1 MTFSAS
7 LMTIR
12 WLIRDTFRQSVASR
26 IFWVMLLLSGIA
38 ILLCLSVGIS
48 GDAKTKPRAPG
59 ELNEFLGKDEAK
71 RIDPFYLEDDPVN
84 VIQGQMTILFG
95 AVQAPLGRTR
105 LEAVRNIQLIL
116 AGGVADTVGVLLAL
130 IWTAGFL
137 PTFLEPAS
145 VTVLLAK
152 PIPRWSL
159 LAGKFL
165 GVLLFLLVQ
174 VTVFVGGTWLALGLR
189 TNVWNPLYL
198 LSIPLLLLHFAI
210 FFSFS
215 TFLAVWTRSTVT
227 CVFGSILF
235 WIVCWTMNYAHNG
248 VTAMRLDAQTVRLR
262 PVDARLLIVAPAAPL
277 APAALPWPGLATW
290 SEPKNEASLIPVSP
304 VLLDVGYWLLPKPA
318 DLGNILFHALDANNY
333 FSQLTEYD
341 KLRRQGAFHPELAVF
356 SSLAFMLLLLALAG
370 YEFVHT
376 DY

>member
-7 LMTIR
+7 LLTIR
-12 WLIRDTFRQSVASR
+12 WLIRDTFRQSLASR

-38 ILLCLSVGIS
+38 IVLCLSVGIS
-48 GDAKTKPRAPG
+48 GDAPKKARGLG
-59 ELNEFLGKDEAK
+59 EVDEFLPPSEVAK
-71 RIDPFYLEDDPVN
+71 VDPHYLADDPVN
-84 VIQGQMTILFG
+84 IIQGQVTILFG
-95 AVQAPLGRTR
+95 AVEAPLGRTR
-105 LEAVRNIQLIL
+105 LEAVRTLQLIL
-116 AGGVADTVGVLLAL
+116 AGGVADTLGVLLAL

-174 VTVFVGGTWLALGLR
+174 VTFFVGGTWLALGIR

-198 LSIPLLLLHFAI
+198 LCIPLLLLHFAI

-235 WIVCWTMNYAHNG
+235 WIICWTMNYSHNAI
-248 VTAMRLDAQTVRLR
+248 TAMRLDAQPRLR
-262 PVDARLLIVAPAAPL
+262 PVDARLLAAAPTAPL

-290 SEPKNEASLIPVSP
+290 SEPKPEASLIPVSP
-304 VLLDVGYWLLPKPA
+304 VLLNIVYWILPKPA
-318 DLGNILFHALDANNY
+318 DMGNILFHALDADNY
-333 FSQLTEYD
+333 FSQLTEYT
-341 KLRRQGAFHPELAVF
+341 KLRQHGAFHPQLAVI
-356 SSLAFMLLLLALAG
+356 SSLVFMLLLLALAG